1 MDNFFIAIRHST
13 QHSDRGWNRTSVAI
27 IILISTPPLPTQPMS
42 GCNTP
47 PGICPLLFKK
57 SSVGSFTS
65 LKNQTSER
73 SWDRD
78 YDFSSLSKK
87 TRMMSQQR

>member
-47 PGICPLLFKK
+47 PGSMPPTRYKK
-57 SSVGSFTS
+57 QCGFFYIP
-65 LKNQTSER
+65 QESEQWKELR
-73 SWDRD
+73 CGLW
-78 YDFSSLSKK
+78 FFILI
-87 TRMMSQQR
+87 QEI